1 MLPQVLQAHPL
12 GQVVLHQVPRG
23 LREQHLAPM
32 PGVHHARRQM
42 HIHAHVAFSRR
53 LRLPGVQPHADAH
66 RHPFG
71 PGMRGK
77 SALGGHSSRD
87 GIGGTRKG
95 EEQGV
100 SLGIDFVPVKLL
112 ESGAQHLSALSQHTA
127 ILLTYV
133 LQQERRPL
141 DIGEEQRDRSRR

>member
-1 MLPQVLQAHPL
+1 M
-12 GQVVLHQVPRG
+12 
-23 LREQHLAPM
+23 
-32 PGVHHARRQM
+32 
-42 HIHAHVAFSRR
+42 
-53 LRLPGVQPHADAH
+53 QPHADAH
-66 RHPFG
+66 RSLIG

-77 SALGGHSSRD
+77 DALGGHSSRD

-100 SLGIDFVPVKLL
+100 SLRINFMPVKPL
-112 ESGAQHLSALSQHTA
+112 ESRVQQLSALSQHMA

-141 DIGEEQRDRSRR
+141 DIGEEQRDGSRR